1 MEGEMMKFDAQLMA
15 RLQAATQLM
24 MKDGPVAATAAI
36 QRALAGAEAPAA
48 EAHAGNVH
56 ADNVHADTMHAA
68 PAAAPP
74 GATMKDLNA
83 PPERAQAG
91 TAQRT
96 RKAAPKRTAHA
107 QQSAAGAKPRSADA
121 TSHTAAETPQA
132 GKGAGNAMAGIAEL
146 LAKAGIALPEGFQG
160 GMQEGLQGLQ
170 DGLQGLQGGFQG
182 GLQGG
187 LPEGLLNGLPEAL
200 REQLKNG
207 KLPGARQRT
216 PPPPLPDGARFD
228 SAGFT
233 CQAGT
238 RGYKL
243 YVPST
248 YKETGAP
255 VPLVV
260 MLHGCTQDPDDFAAG
275 TRMNAVAEE
284 TGCLVAYPCQSQQA
298 NTSKCWN
305 WFSTADQQRDRG
317 EPAIIAGIARQVM
330 ADYKIDPARVS
341 IAGLSAGGAMAVIVG
356 ALYPELFHAVGV
368 HSGLPVGSASD
379 LPSALQAMQQG
390 ATGRSQPVASPPLIV
405 FHGDKDHTV
414 NPKNGADVL
423 QHGLAGHDAGTPE
436 VEQAKAAGGRK
447 YTRSVHRSADGRVL
461 AEHWTLHGGGHAWAG
476 GSASGSYTDP
486 TGPDASREMVR
497 FFEAVASVTTG

>member
-1 MEGEMMKFDAQLMA
+1 AQLMA

-24 MKDGPVAATAAI
+24 MKDGPMAGTAAI
-36 QRALAGAEAPAA
+36 QRALAGEEVPADD
-48 EAHAGNVH
+48 V
-56 ADNVHADTMHAA
+56 HAA
-68 PAAAPP
+68 PTTPPP
-74 GATMKDLNA
+74 GATMKDLN
-83 PPERAQAG
+83 PPPPRASAG
-91 TAQRT
+91 TTQRA
-96 RKAAPKRTAHA
+96 RKAAPQR
-107 QQSAAGAKPRSADA
+107 AAGPQANTQADPQA
-121 TSHTAAETPQA
+121 SETPTPETPFGGKSA
-132 GKGAGNAMAGIAEL
+132 GKAMSGIAEL
-146 LAKAGIALPEGFQG
+146 LAKAGITLPEGFKG
-160 GMQEGLQGLQ
+160 GMPEGLQGLQ
-170 DGLQGLQGGFQG
+170 DGLQGLQGGFQS

-207 KLPGARQRT
+207 KLPGTRQRT

-228 SAGFT
+228 SASFT

-248 YKETGAP
+248 YKEQGPA

-275 TRMNAVAEE
+275 TRMNQVAEE

-330 ADYKIDPARVS
+330 ADHHIDAARVS

-390 ATGRSQPVASPPLIV
+390 ATGRGQPVASPPLIV

-414 NPKNGADVL
+414 SPKNGADVL
-423 QHGLAGHDAGTPE
+423 QHGLAGHDVGTPE
-436 VEQAKAAGGRK
+436 VEQAKASGGRK

-461 AEHWTLHGGGHAWAG
+461 AEHWALHGGGHAWAG

-497 FFEAVASVTTG
+497 FFEAVAATGAANATTGA

>member
-1 MEGEMMKFDAQLMA
+1 MMKFDAQLMA
-15 RLQAATQLM
+15 RLQAATQMM

-36 QRALAGAEAPAA
+36 QRALAGEEAPAA
-48 EAHAGNVH
+48 DVHANNVH
-56 ADNVHADTMHAA
+56 AENVHTSTAA
-68 PAAAPP
+68 P

-83 PPERAQAG
+83 PPARAQAG

-96 RKAAPKRTAHA
+96 RKAAPKRAAQA
-107 QQSAAGAKPRSADA
+107 QQSSAGEKPQPAGAAPQ
-121 TSHTAAETPQA
+121 TAGETPHA
-132 GKGAGNAMAGIAEL
+132 GTGNAMSGIAEL
-146 LAKAGIALPEGFQG
+146 LAKAGITLPEGFKA
-160 GMQEGLQGLQ
+160 GMPEGLQ
-170 DGLQGLQGGFQG
+170 

-187 LPEGLLNGLPEAL
+187 LPEGLLNGLQNGLQNGLPEGL
-200 REQLKNG
+200 LEKLKNG
-207 KLPGARQRT
+207 KLPGARTRT
-216 PPPPLPDGARFD
+216 PSPPLPDGARFD
-228 SAGFT
+228 SASFT

-248 YKETGAP
+248 YKEGGAP

-275 TRMNAVAEE
+275 TRMNTVAEE
-284 TGCLVAYPCQSQQA
+284 TGCLVAYPCQSMQA

-305 WFSTADQQRDRG
+305 WFSAADQQRDRG

-330 ADYKIDPARVS
+330 ADHNVDAARVS
-341 IAGLSAGGAMAVIVG
+341 IAGLSAGGAMAVAVG

-390 ATGRSQPVASPPLIV
+390 AKAGGQPVSSPPLIV

-414 NPKNGADVL
+414 HPKNGTDVL
-423 QHGLAGHDAGTPE
+423 RHGLAGHEAGAPE
-436 VEQAKAAGGRK
+436 IERAKASGGRK
-447 YTRSVHRSADGRVL
+447 YTRSLHRGADGRVL
-461 AEHWTLHGGGHAWAG
+461 AEHWELHGGGHAWAG

-497 FFEAVASVTTG
+497 FFAAVAATRTATGTAAA

>member
-1 MEGEMMKFDAQLMA
+1 MMEGEMMKFDAQLMA

-36 QRALAGAEAPAA
+36 QRALAGEEAPAA
-48 EAHAGNVH
+48 TVH
-56 ADNVHADTMHAA
+56 ADHVHADKAHADGMHAA
-68 PAAAPP
+68 PPP

-83 PPERAQAG
+83 PPPRAQAG
-91 TAQRT
+91 TAPRT
-96 RKAAPKRTAHA
+96 RKAAPKRAA
-107 QQSAAGAKPRSADA
+107 GSQQSSAEARPQPASAASQAAG
-121 TSHTAAETPQA
+121 ETPHA
-132 GKGAGNAMAGIAEL
+132 GTGAGHAMSGIAEL
-146 LAKAGIALPEGFQG
+146 LAKAGITLPEGFKG
-160 GMQEGLQGLQ
+160 GMPEGLQGLQ
-170 DGLQGLQGGFQG
+170 AGF
-182 GLQGG
+182 QGG
-187 LPEGLLNGLPEAL
+187 LPEGLLDSLQNGLPEGL
-200 REQLKNG
+200 LEKLKSG
-207 KLPGARQRT
+207 KLPGARKR
-216 PPPPLPDGARFD
+216 PPPAPLPDGARFD
-228 SAGFT
+228 SASFT

-248 YKETGAP
+248 YKAKGAP

-275 TRMNAVAEE
+275 TRMNTVAEE
-284 TGCLVAYPCQSQQA
+284 TGCIVAYPCQSMQA

-330 ADYKIDPARVS
+330 ADHEIDPARVS
-341 IAGLSAGGAMAVIVG
+341 IAGLSAGGAMAVVVG

-390 ATGRSQPVASPPLIV
+390 ATGGGQPVASPPLIV
-405 FHGDKDHTV
+405 FHGDKDYTV

-423 QHGLAGHDAGTPE
+423 QHGLAGHDAGSPE
-436 VEQAKAAGGRK
+436 VEQSKAPGGRK
-447 YTRSVHRSADGRVL
+447 YTRSVHRSTDGRVL

-497 FFEAVASVTTG
+497 FFEAVATTGAATKTAGA